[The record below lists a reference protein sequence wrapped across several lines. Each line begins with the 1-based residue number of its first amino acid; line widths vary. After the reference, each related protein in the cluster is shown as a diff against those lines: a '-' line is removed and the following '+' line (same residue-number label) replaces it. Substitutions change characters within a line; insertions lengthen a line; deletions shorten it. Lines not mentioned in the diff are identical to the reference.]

1 MSIINL
7 VIDTNILRKNPNR
20 DKVEYKVLNTLV
32 SNDNV
37 KILMPYIIEQEF
49 ITQQVADC
57 KKINNELLKNIRSLS
72 DKKYTN
78 QKFIEKLLLDV
89 KDLEV
94 NTCNLIQSEFDIWC
108 DELKIEKRPLN
119 KEHLDVV
126 IKKYFN
132 GSDPY
137 KSQKNRND
145 IPDAFIFQELTD
157 IIKEKGNLTFIAED
171 KYFRE
176 SCKKVGMNTY
186 ETLENFI
193 QDSKIQFLL
202 KEHEVTKEKFTE
214 LKEYLI
220 NNKDYLEDVLS
231 GIHIKQ
237 LENQTITDY
246 SIPSD
251 DNTADIMGLNQPE
264 NIELDCMRT
273 TYYGDNTIAI
283 PVKFNIDVDASFTIF
298 KSDYYGNEFEF
309 SVADLNKHY
318 YLAEREFTLE
328 VTAIVILTID
338 INTFDFTKELTE
350 DAFAEM
356 VKLDTIEIDSID
368 SVKVKKEMKA
378 KEEVTFICSNCRQ
391 RHKLSCEDV
400 EWENVGSDERQMG
413 YETQYEALYINTCKC
428 GQKMNITFNCW
439 EYPVGVINYTD
450 VQSGGVDNI
459 IGECV
464 PNLFENEVF
473 EE

>member
-7 VIDTNILRKNPNR
+7 AIDTNILRKNPNR
-20 DKVEYKVLNTLV
+20 DKAEYKALKILV
-32 SNDNV
+32 SNDKV
-37 KILMPYIIEQEF
+37 KLLMPYIVEQEF

-57 KKINNELLKNIRSLS
+57 NKINNDLSKNIKSLS
-72 DKKYTN
+72 NKKYTN
-78 QKFIEKLLLDV
+78 QKFIEKLLV
-89 KDLEV
+89 NIKDLET
-94 NTCNLIQSEFDIWC
+94 NTCNLIQAEFDTWC

-126 IKKYFN
+126 IKNYFN
-132 GSDPY
+132 GNDPY

-171 KYFRE
+171 KYFRG
-176 SCKKVGMNTY
+176 SCKKIGMNTY

-202 KEHEVTKEKFTE
+202 KEHEVTKGKFTE

-220 NNKDYLEDVLS
+220 NNQDYLEDILS
-231 GIHIKQ
+231 GMHITQ

-251 DNTADIMGLNQPE
+251 DNTADITGLYQPV
-264 NIELDCMRT
+264 NIELDCMKT

-283 PVKFNIDVDASFTIF
+283 PVKFDIDVGASFAIF

-309 SVADLNKHY
+309 SVEDLNKHY

-328 VTAIVILTID
+328 VTAIVILAID
-338 INTFDFTKELTE
+338 INTFDFTEELTE
-350 DAFAEM
+350 DVFAEM
-356 VKLDTIEIDSID
+356 VNLDTIEIDSID
-368 SVKVKKEMKA
+368 SVEVKQEMES
-378 KEEVTFICSNCRQ
+378 KEEVTFICSSCR
-391 RHKLSCEDV
+391 RPHKFNCEDV
-400 EWENVGSDERQMG
+400 EWEAVSSDERQMG
-413 YETQYEALYINTCKC
+413 SETQYEALYIDTCQC
-428 GQKMNITFNCW
+428 GQEMNITFSCW
-439 EYPVGVINYTD
+439 EYPVGAINYTD

-459 IGECV
+459 IGKCV